1 VGRNRLTQELLSSLP
16 AWRNQAIKQQKQVG
30 WEMAVRIEKILCMA
44 LRETHERLVEEAVDI
59 FSQGPEG
66 FYR

>member
-1 VGRNRLTQELLSSLP
+1 
-16 AWRNQAIKQQKQVG
+16 
-30 WEMAVRIEKILCMA
+30 VRIEKILCMA
-44 LRETHERLVEEAVDI
+44 LRETHERLVEEPVDV